1 MQRGAQSARREFGGV
16 VLPTYVFQY
25 IFKKSRSHAAWGG
38 DVFPLWRS
46 GALFSSMRRSPLGGK
61 NGPCGDEK
69 RSHAAWRSFRL
80 AQERSHAAWRSFLC
94 HGSGR
99 SLASTWADPFFGRA
113 RSGAPMDLPKTFKS
127 VCFKR
132 FRTFLG
138 RSIWAG
144 SRIRLCKKA
153 FPCSVALVSHF
164 RGALPCSVALVLR
177 FAKCAPCCVALVFFA
192 AGALPCSAALV
203 S

>member
-1 MQRGAQSARREFGGV
+1 M
-16 VLPTYVFQY
+16 
-25 IFKKSRSHAAWGG
+25 
-38 DVFPLWRS
+38 FPFWRS
-46 GALFSSMRRSPLGGK
+46 GVLFSSMRRSPLGGK
-61 NGPCGDEK
+61 NGPCGNEK

-80 AQERSHAAWRSFLC
+80 AQERSHAAWRSFLR

-99 SLASTWADPFFGRA
+99 SLASTWADPFFGHA

-127 VCFKR
+127 VCFKW
-132 FRTFLG
+132 FRAFLG

-144 SRIRLCKKA
+144 SRVRLCKKA

-177 FAKCAPCCVALVFFA
+177 FAKCAPCSVALVFFA

>member
-1 MQRGAQSARREFGGV
+1 MQRGAQSARRHFGGV

-80 AQERSHAAWRSFLC
+80 AQERSHAAWRSFLR
-94 HGSGR
+94 HGSV
-99 SLASTWADPFFGRA
+99 
-113 RSGAPMDLPKTFKS
+113 RSGPVDGL
-127 VCFKR
+127 R
-132 FRTFLG
+132 FR
-138 RSIWAG
+138 
-144 SRIRLCKKA
+144 KQA
-153 FPCSVALVSHF
+153 FPCSVALVFLKKLRSHAAWRSF
-164 RGALPCSVALVLR
+164 CVLGPAR
-177 FAKCAPCCVALVFFA
+177 HPLA
-192 AGALPCSAALV
+192 AGLVGTYLLAAPGV
-203 S
+203 HTS